1 MWRHLFLL
9 VGGERDDPFFAAWP
23 INISVRRFATRWR
36 SRRRN
41 WIRKLLCSPP
51 FLEDKTW
58 NTSNFRLTLRRTRPW
73 ERKWL
78 ALRGLSLFVYG
89 GFTGGW
95 KREGYFGEI
104 GRCIHFM
111 MRWEFSR
118 EFVQLWKE
126 RGRQSSLTVCQV
138 FSTRSIC
145 KYLKRIYVYICVI
158 LVLKK

>member
-78 ALRGLSLFVYG
+78 PLRGLSLFVYG
-89 GFTGGW
+89 GW
-95 KREGYFGEI
+95 
-104 GRCIHFM
+104 GRGKDILVKLEDAFILW
-111 MRWEFSR
+111 RDENISR

-126 RGRQSSLTVCQV
+126 RGRENSLTVCQV

>member
-78 ALRGLSLFVYG
+78 PLRGLSLFVYG
-89 GFTGGW
+89 GFTMVEEEGRIFWWNW
-95 KREGYFGEI
+95 KMRSFYDEMRIFQGNLCNYERREE
-104 GRCIHFM
+104 GRI
-111 MRWEFSR
+111 
-118 EFVQLWKE
+118 V
-126 RGRQSSLTVCQV
+126 
-138 FSTRSIC
+138 
-145 KYLKRIYVYICVI
+145 
-158 LVLKK
+158 